1 VNPVPKLLVVTSS
14 QLIVEEVDNIGNK
27 TMILEPSVSPITATY
42 LAQDNRMFWVN
53 QNNVLMESDL
63 QTQKKVNI
71 LSCI

>member
-1 VNPVPKLLVVTSS
+1 L
-14 QLIVEEVDNIGNK
+14 
-27 TMILEPSVSPITATY
+27 
-42 LAQDNRMFWVN
+42 VN